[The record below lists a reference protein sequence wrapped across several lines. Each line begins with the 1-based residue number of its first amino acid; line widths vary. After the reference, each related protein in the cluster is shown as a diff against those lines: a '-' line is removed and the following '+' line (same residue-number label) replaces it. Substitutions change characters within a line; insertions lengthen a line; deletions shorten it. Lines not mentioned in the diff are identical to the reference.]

1 MAGAGVTPRETGS
14 GWENPWLWAGL
25 LLPLLCIG
33 PWVALAFLIAELV
46 GGFLGIVMLL
56 VFLMIPL
63 GGLVSAIGSIW
74 VALAGSESTS
84 VRVALAVLGLASTGI
99 GMVIGFDVGAD
110 AIRTACGDGN
120 DCF

>member
-1 MAGAGVTPRETGS
+1 MAGAGVTPRETES
-14 GWENPWLWAGL
+14 AWENPWLWAGL

-33 PWVALAFLIAELV
+33 PWVGLAFLFAELV
-46 GGFLGIVMLL
+46 GGGFGIVMLL

-63 GGLVSAIGSIW
+63 GGLVSVIGSIW

-99 GMVIGFDVGAD
+99 AMLIGLDIGGD
-110 AIRTACGDGN
+110 AIRTACGVGN